1 MKPSKWIKTGCLKVE
16 HPQVPCFEFS
26 LKIASKKAF
35 EGIITAFLAKLNIIS
50 R

>member
-1 MKPSKWIKTGCLKVE
+1 MKPSKSIKTGCLKVE

-26 LKIASKKAF
+26 LKIGKKAF